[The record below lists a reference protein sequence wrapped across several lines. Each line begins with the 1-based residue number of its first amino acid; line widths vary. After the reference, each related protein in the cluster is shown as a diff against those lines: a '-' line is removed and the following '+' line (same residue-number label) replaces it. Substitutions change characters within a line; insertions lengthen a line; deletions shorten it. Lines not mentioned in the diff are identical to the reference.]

1 MYMATAQSTI
11 FWQLRIYHSATAHHQ
26 IIYLLQIDQLF
37 HHCESSKYLI
47 TVHRKILWKLQIPYF
62 IYINDFY
69 CYCAKHNFLAT
80 AHLSFS
86 YCASPNYSS
95 TANRKIFHQL
105 KSSKY
110 LLTVHRKIVLQL
122 QIAYLE
128 RSYDLYGYCPKP
140 NFFATAHLSFCFCA
154 SPNYLSTAHRPI
166 ISPLQIV

>member
-1 MYMATAQSTI
+1 MTNSNRLFGNNSTIYMATAKGPI
-11 FWQLRIYHSATAHHQ
+11 FWLLC
-26 IIYLLQIDQLF
+26 II
-37 HHCESSKYLI
+37 
-47 TVHRKILWKLQIPYF
+47 KL
-62 IYINDFY
+62 
-69 CYCAKHNFLAT
+69 
-80 AHLSFS
+80 FS
-86 YCASPNYSS
+86 YCASLNYSS
-95 TANRKIFHQL
+95 TANRKIFHEW

-140 NFFATAHLSFCFCA
+140 NFFATTHLSFCFCA